1 MLLGFIDGAAWS
13 KRLENVNRTHL
24 VLASDML
31 LMQIKP
37 HNIVLDKVSRD
48 SVTRMYAMFWRQLSE
63 TMGVN
68 TSRRPILFFILIL
81 QKCFDYHSWKK
92 IGTVLEEKKMG
103 MSTVKS
109 FTTARLPD
117 VLSPGCQT
125 CYQSTIKSAIVGCS
139 LMLPTVIE
147 LALSY

>member
-68 TSRRPILFFILIL
+68 TSRRPIPFLILIL
-81 QKCFDYHSWKK
+81 QKMF
-92 IGTVLEEKKMG
+92 
-103 MSTVKS
+103 
-109 FTTARLPD
+109 
-117 VLSPGCQT
+117 
-125 CYQSTIKSAIVGCS
+125 
-139 LMLPTVIE
+139 
-147 LALSY
+147 